1 MQTRDEVL
9 AACLELPGTFA
20 DQPFRD
26 DNWTVARHVRNRKV
40 FAWVFEREGRVW
52 VNLKCDPEW
61 RDALR
66 QRFDAVVPAYHL
78 NKVHWSSVIL
88 DGTVPDE
95 DVRSMIAESYELT
108 KPKPPRALKRDA

>member
-26 DNWTVARHVRNRKV
+26 DNRKV

-78 NKVHWSSVIL
+78 NKVHWNSVIL
-88 DGTVPDE
+88 DGTVPDD
-95 DVRSMIAESYELT
+95 DVRSMIAETAELNNET
-108 KPKPPRALKRDA
+108 PEAAPRPQARRLALA